1 MTSGRVATVEQVKKS
16 PVLKDFNTFFLSEIL
31 SVKVYD
37 KNDKFVGYIDDV
49 AIDASENIR
58 HPYVSAMIVRSGK
71 NITAYDYSAFVEYR
85 YDYFELGSDQA
96 PLPIKLTSDG
106 EYESDTEILLKR
118 DVLDKQIVDTSGMRL
133 VRVNDIKLT
142 FVKNGIVTIGADIGP
157 TGLMRRLSLSRI
169 YKAAAAL
176 FNKKIPDQIIS
187 WQFVEPIGTS
197 HKNKIR
203 LVVPYAKLSL
213 LHPADI
219 ADIIEELSVQESTE
233 ILKSLDE
240 ETAAETLAEIEEQ
253 DLQISLIESLGTE
266 KAADILDMMPPDE
279 AADILG
285 DLSEMQAEQ
294 ILSDMN
300 SQGAEEVRELM
311 SHDEDTAGGLMTTEY
326 ISFPETFNVEQAL
339 AEYRLIAPNIEMAYY
354 LYVEEKGGYLKGVL
368 TLKDLVVA
376 RPYQKLTE
384 IMNRKVA
391 FCLLDERK
399 EDVAEKIARYSLL
412 AIPVV
417 DGEDVL
423 KGIITFDDVM
433 DTIIEINEELPHF
446 LKGAE

>member
-1 MTSGRVATVEQVKKS
+1 
-16 PVLKDFNTFFLSEIL
+16 
-31 SVKVYD
+31 
-37 KNDKFVGYIDDV
+37 
-49 AIDASENIR
+49 
-58 HPYVSAMIVRSGK
+58 
-71 NITAYDYSAFVEYR
+71 
-85 YDYFELGSDQA
+85 
-96 PLPIKLTSDG
+96 
-106 EYESDTEILLKR
+106 
-118 DVLDKQIVDTSGMRL
+118 
-133 VRVNDIKLT
+133 
-142 FVKNGIVTIGADIGP
+142 
-157 TGLMRRLSLSRI
+157 
-169 YKAAAAL
+169 
-176 FNKKIPDQIIS
+176 
-187 WQFVEPIGTS
+187 
-197 HKNKIR
+197 
-203 LVVPYAKLSL
+203 
-213 LHPADI
+213 
-219 ADIIEELSVQESTE
+219 
-233 ILKSLDE
+233 
-240 ETAAETLAEIEEQ
+240 
-253 DLQISLIESLGTE
+253 
-266 KAADILDMMPPDE
+266 MMPPDE

>member
-1 MTSGRVATVEQVKKS
+1 MTNQAIATAELIKKS
-16 PVLKDFNTFFLSEIL
+16 PVLKSFNTFFLSEVLNI
-31 SVKVYD
+31 KVYD
-37 KNDKFVGYIDDV
+37 KDDNFIGYIDDI

-58 HPYVSAMIVRSGK
+58 HPYVSAFIVRRGK
-71 NITAYDYSAFVEYR
+71 NIKSFEYTEFIDYR
-85 YDYFELGSDQA
+85 YDYFELGPEAAELSV
-96 PLPIKLTSDG
+96 KLDSDG

-157 TGLMRRLSLSRI
+157 TGLMRRLGLSRI
-169 YKAAAAL
+169 YKATAAL

-197 HKNKIR
+197 HKNKIK
-203 LVVPYAKLSL
+203 LVVPYAKLSI

-285 DLSEMQAEQ
+285 DLSEKQAEE

-326 ISFPETFNVEQAL
+326 ISFPENFNVEQAL
-339 AEYRLIAPNIEMAYY
+339 AEFRLIAPNIEMAYY
-354 LYVEEKGGYLKGVL
+354 LYIEEKGGYLKGVI

-384 IMNRKVA
+384 IMNRKVSY
-391 FCLLDERK
+391 CLLNEHR
-399 EDVAEKIARYSLL
+399 EDVAEKIARYNLL

-417 DGEDVL
+417 DANDVL

-446 LKGAE
+446 LKGGE

>member
-1 MTSGRVATVEQVKKS
+1 MTGQKIVAEELIKKN
-16 PVLKDFNTFFLSEIL
+16 PALKSFNTFFLSEIL
-31 SVKVYD
+31 NIKVYD
-37 KNDKFVGYIDDV
+37 KDDMFIGYIDDI

-58 HPYVSAMIVRSGK
+58 HPYVSAFIIKRGRDIK
-71 NITAYDYSAFVEYR
+71 AFEYTEFIDYR
-85 YDYFELGSDQA
+85 YDYFELGPAAAELQIM
-96 PLPIKLTSDG
+96 LNEEG

-157 TGLMRRLSLSRI
+157 TGLMRRLGLARI
-169 YKAAAAL
+169 YKAAAAM
-176 FNKKIPDQIIS
+176 FNKKLPDQIIS

-197 HKNKIR
+197 HKNKIK
-203 LVVPYAKLSL
+203 LVVPYAKLSI

-219 ADIIEELSVQESTE
+219 ADIIEELSVHESAE

-240 ETAAETLAEIEEQ
+240 ETAAETLVEIEEQ

-266 KAADILDMMPPDE
+266 KAADILDMMPPDD

-285 DLSEMQAEQ
+285 DLSEKQAEE

-326 ISFPETFNVEQAL
+326 ISFPDTFNVEQAL
-339 AEYRLIAPNIEMAYY
+339 SEFRLIAPNIEMAYY
-354 LYVEEKGGYLKGVL
+354 LYVEEKGGYLKGVI

-376 RPYQKLTE
+376 RPYQKLIE

-391 FCLLDERK
+391 FCFLDEHR
-399 EDVAEKIARYSLL
+399 EDVAEKIARYNLL

-417 DGEDVL
+417 DREDRL

-446 LKGAE
+446 LKGGE